1 MLTATNVD
9 ATAVNTVAWLSQ
21 PGTAIVVP
29 VYQRQ
34 YRWDIGG
41 CEQLLAD
48 IRAVGDADGT
58 QRHFIGSILSSAATD
73 AATHGSGDD
82 TVIDDTELVLIDGQQ
97 RITTLMLLVAA
108 LHHTVVTAG
117 QDAGD
122 DTADPADPAGLADRE
137 LAADLERVLV
147 RASGRTRLRP
157 HRAWADVFERVVLD
171 RRGPGDELLD
181 SRFDD
186 NYAFFRSQV
195 RCDEVPRIWRGL
207 QRLEHVAITLGADAN
222 AQQIFESLNSTG
234 EPLRDHELI
243 HNYVLMGLSH
253 DEQRAVE
260 DEFWLPIEQNTGE
273 QIAGFWRHYLVMT
286 TGREVVS
293 SGGRGV
299 YDAFRQEFPR
309 LDLDTLR
316 EHAASWRAYSEAYRV
331 LLAPDEAP
339 DTEVARQLGYVN
351 TFGRGSYPLVMRAYA
366 EWSARTS
373 TAAELVSTLELLQSM
388 LLRRTVSGLSVD
400 RLIARLCRARH
411 EGTDALVQAIA
422 RITPSDE
429 RVRVALKYSE
439 LPHALYV
446 LGRIA
451 GVDPL
456 SALDELSALDGLDL
470 EHVVPLAPGDD
481 WSGDGERRWADYTDD
496 EQNSHRA
503 LAETLGNLT
512 LLERPLAEGAFDRSF
527 PAKRAYYA
535 DSVLDVTASLAENE
549 RWGTAQIAAR
559 TVALTERFLRVWPRP
574 AMRDIDDDGLTPILD
589 AVKRR
594 GWPRG
599 WEREFEY
606 VEYRGEH
613 WEVYDVRYLFN
624 RIFKRLWADA
634 RPSVEAFSADRGGP
648 IYEARAWN
656 GHWDEL
662 DDTHFLYMGWDSK
675 YMLTALQ
682 GVLDEAGIASEVF
695 VKYSYIGAVM

>member
-1 MLTATNVD
+1 MVTAPRAATNVE
-9 ATAVNTVAWLSQ
+9 ATAVNTIAWLSE
-21 PGTAIVVP
+21 PSTTIVVP

-48 IRAVGDADGT
+48 IRAVGDSAEND
-58 QRHFIGSILSSAATD
+58 RHFIGSILSSAAD
-73 AATHGSGDD
+73 GAAAGRSAPDSPAADD
-82 TVIDDTELVLIDGQQ
+82 SELVLIDGQQ
-97 RITTLMLLVAA
+97 RITTLMLLIAA
-108 LHHTVVTAG
+108 LHHTVL
-117 QDAGD
+117 QDARGGATGS
-122 DTADPADPAGLADRE
+122 DTEAPAP
-137 LAADLERVLV
+137 LAAELERVLV
-147 RASGRTRLRP
+147 RASGRTKLRP
-157 HRAWADVFERVVLD
+157 HRAWADVFESVVLD
-171 RRGPGDELLD
+171 RRDHAGGELRD

-195 RCDEVPRIWRGL
+195 RPAEVPRIWRGL

-253 DEQRAVE
+253 EEQREVE
-260 DEFWLPIEQNTGE
+260 EEFWLPIEQNTGE

-286 TGREVVS
+286 TGREVVT
-293 SGGRGV
+293 GGRAV
-299 YDAFRQEFPR
+299 YDVFRQVFPR
-309 LDLDTLR
+309 LDLATLR
-316 EHAASWRAYSEAYRV
+316 AHAAEWRAYSEAYRV
-331 LLAPDEAP
+331 LLAPEEAP
-339 DTEVARQLGYVN
+339 AAEVAQQLGYVN

-366 EWSARTS
+366 DWAAGGS
-373 TAAELVSTLELLQSM
+373 TTDELVATLELLQSL
-388 LLRRTVSGLSVD
+388 LLRRSVSGLPLD

-411 EGTDALVQAIA
+411 EGPEQLVQAIA

-439 LPHALYV
+439 LPHAFYV
-446 LGRIA
+446 LGRLS
-451 GVDPL
+451 GVE
-456 SALDELSALDGLDL
+456 SIEQLDGLDL
-470 EHVVPLAPGDD
+470 EHVVPLAPGED
-481 WSGDGERRWADYTDD
+481 WSGDGERRWADYSDD

-503 LAETLGNLT
+503 LAATLGNLA
-512 LLERPLAEGAFDRSF
+512 LLEQPLAEGAFDRSF
-527 PAKRAYYA
+527 PEKRSFYA
-535 DSVLDVTASLAENE
+535 DSALEPTAALAEHST
-549 RWGTAQIAAR
+549 WGTAAIAQR
-559 TVALTERFLRVWPRP
+559 TVRLTEEFVRVWPRP
-574 AMRDIDDDGLTPILD
+574 ALRGIDDDGLTPILD

-599 WEREFEY
+599 WEREFDY

-613 WEVYDVRYLFN
+613 WEVYDVKYLFN

-634 RPSVEAFSADRGGP
+634 RPSVIAFSADRGGP
-648 IYEARAWN
+648 IYDSRAWN
-656 GHWDEL
+656 GHWDTL
-662 DDTHFLYMGWDSK
+662 DTDTFLYMGWDSR

-682 GVLDEAGIASEVF
+682 GVLEEAGIASEVF